1 MNDQNNVIEVGTGI
15 TAEELEELIN
25 TAPKNATFKLGAG
38 NYVLDNAVT
47 ISRSD
52 VSLVGAGSD
61 QTTLTFSST
70 ALNRN
75 DDYGLRVDGS
85 ESETVGTLQSAVA
98 EGQHILSLGQG
109 HDLKPGDTV
118 RIWQDNDTEF
128 FDEIGDTSWR
138 KQENAELRTSMAKV
152 SAVDGGN
159 VTLDRGVHFD
169 FDAGKTQVEHLNTRD
184 NVTLEGFSVSFELST
199 PDKSVF
205 ENTKTGLTEYEAVSL
220 DGTTNS
226 HLSDVQV
233 INGPSIA
240 FHLARSLDIDARD
253 LQAHGA
259 FNKGSGGNGYAFELR
274 ESYDGTFTGLEDTGM
289 RHGLLFA
296 SWRSSVGNDIEVA
309 STDRDINFHGGR
321 DHDNSVRVK
330 QSIRDPDADE
340 MSTTLW
346 VNSGGESFGA
356 ITDASANQ
364 VRFDYVVGSRR
375 DDTLQGSDDGV
386 YLNGGLG
393 HDHLTGGAG
402 DDILQ
407 GGPGNHGYDG
417 DDVLSGGGGND
428 TALYLQ
434 SYDAFDI
441 AIAENGEV
449 TIRGEGGTDTLV
461 DMERAVFADGTR
473 VDLNSGS
480 ISNGEPVSIP
490 SPAEILGDS
499 TTTATEDST
508 TTTTE
513 DSTTNTADSTQ
524 TDAEADVTVTG
535 NVTNQWSNGYVAE
548 ILIENTSESN
558 IVNPEAS
565 FSLPADIDTLWNG
578 ELSEENGDYRVSD
591 DESNT
596 LTPGET
602 WRFSYK
608 AYGEDKSLPETVA
621 VQDANGQNLEVELL
635 GINSSETDAT
645 LA

>member
-1 MNDQNNVIEVGTGI
+1 MNNQNDVIEVGTGI
-15 TAEELEELIN
+15 TAEELEELIA
-25 TAPKNATFKLGAG
+25 TAPRNATLKLGPG

-61 QTTLTFSST
+61 QTTLTFSGT

-98 EGQHILSLGQG
+98 EGQRTLSLGQG

-128 FDEIGDTSWR
+128 FNEIGDTSWR

-169 FDAGKTQVEHLNTRD
+169 FDADKTQVEHLNTRD
-184 NVTLEGFSVSFELST
+184 NVTLEGFSVGFELGT
-199 PDKSVF
+199 PDKSAF
-205 ENTKTGLTEYEAVSL
+205 ENTKSGLTEYEAVSL
-220 DGTTNS
+220 DGTTNN

-253 LQAHGA
+253 LQAHGT

-449 TIRGEGGTDTLV
+449 TIRGEDGTDTLHN
-461 DMERAVFADGTR
+461 MERAVFADGTR

-499 TTTATEDST
+499 TTT
-508 TTTTE
+508 TTE

-524 TDAEADVTVTG
+524 TEAEADVTVTG

-635 GINSSETDAT
+635 GINSSESDAT